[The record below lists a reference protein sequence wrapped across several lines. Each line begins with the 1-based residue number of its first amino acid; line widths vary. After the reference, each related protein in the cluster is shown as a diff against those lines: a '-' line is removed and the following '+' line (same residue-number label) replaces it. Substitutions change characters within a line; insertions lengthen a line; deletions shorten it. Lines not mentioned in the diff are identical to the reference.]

1 MNPRRARRRR
11 YRLLMAVL
19 AAALL
24 GALLLAAVVGAA
36 GLTPAQVGRAT
47 LGLLSP
53 GSVDPDSYPSWAPR
67 LLRDLRLPRI
77 VMALVAGIALATAG
91 ATFQGVFRN
100 PLAEPYLLGVS
111 AGAAVGA
118 TVAIIWRPFGA
129 LGIFGLPALAFLGAV
144 LAATLVYRLATFAGE
159 TSSSS
164 LLLSGVAVGST
175 FTAVLSLLMV
185 ATQYDLRTVIIWLM
199 GGLTTASWTKVAV
212 ASPLVA
218 AGFIIM
224 LAYAPRLNL
233 MLMGESRAE
242 ELGVDAHSTRRTLMI
257 VASLTTASAVA
268 FTGLIGFVGLMVPHM
283 VRLLIGPDHRYLLPA
298 SALFGALFLLL
309 ADTLAR
315 TILSPA
321 EIPVGIITA
330 FVGGPFFLYLLRKR
344 RGV

>member
-36 GLTPAQVGRAT
+36 GLTPTQVGRAT
-47 LGLLSP
+47 LEFLSP
-53 GSVDPDSYPSWAPR
+53 GSVDPNSFPSWAPR

-77 VMALVAGIALATAG
+77 VMALVAGTALATAG

-118 TVAIIWRPFGA
+118 TVAIIWRPFGS

-212 ASPLVA
+212 AAPLVT

-233 MLMGESRAE
+233 MLMGENRAE
-242 ELGVDAHSTRRTLMI
+242 ELGVDARSTRRTLMI

-283 VRLLIGPDHRYLLPA
+283 VRLIIGPDHRYLLPA
-298 SALFGALFLLL
+298 SGLFGALFLLL

-330 FVGGPFFLYLLRKR
+330 FVGGPFFLYLLRMR